1 MKGVFFP
8 FQIWGGVSFFQT
20 SREGNVIIPLFYL
33 TFSILIFLKLPFFV
47 TSFFIFS
54 VLGSD
59 VIYNEEAVT
68 DLVATLLQLSGSET
82 TIFLAGELRNGKNS
96 VVSSFC
102 YDYCLN
108 TSSCCRYYPWIL
120 SRSCNEIF
128 HSWACGS
135 DTVASRLLQ
144 QPCCFIHSSEEV
156 IERIKISSLHI
167 LL

>member
-82 TIFLAGELRNGKNS
+82 TIFLAGELRNGNNS

-108 TSSCCRYYPWIL
+108 TSSCCRYYP
-120 SRSCNEIF
+120 
-128 HSWACGS
+128 
-135 DTVASRLLQ
+135 
-144 QPCCFIHSSEEV
+144 
-156 IERIKISSLHI
+156 
-167 LL
+167 

>member
-1 MKGVFFP
+1 MFFLFQVWGEVSL
-8 FQIWGGVSFFQT
+8 FQI
-20 SREGNVIIPLFYL
+20 SREGSVITPFFYL
-33 TFSILIFLKLPFFV
+33 TFSILIFLKLPFLV
-47 TSFFIFS
+47 TSFSFFS

-108 TSSCCRYYPWIL
+108 TSSCCRYYP
-120 SRSCNEIF
+120 
-128 HSWACGS
+128 
-135 DTVASRLLQ
+135 
-144 QPCCFIHSSEEV
+144 
-156 IERIKISSLHI
+156 
-167 LL
+167 

>member
-1 MKGVFFP
+1 MFFL
-8 FQIWGGVSFFQT
+8 FQVWGEVSFFQI
-20 SREGNVIIPLFYL
+20 SREGSVITPFFYL
-33 TFSILIFLKLPFFV
+33 TFSILIFLKLPFLV
-47 TSFFIFS
+47 TSFSFFS

-102 YDYCLN
+102 YDYCFN

-120 SRSCNEIF
+120 SRNCNEIF